1 MKKSAFVVSIATVL
15 ALAACGGE
23 SKEPEAP
30 KAGAAATTNEA
41 PKAADGQQQP
51 VDLDVTGA
59 GASFPQPVYVQWA
72 NAFQQ
77 ASGNRINYQS
87 IGSSGGVKQITA
99 KTVDFGASD
108 SPLDAEKLEQ
118 EGLVQFPT
126 VIGGVVPV
134 VNVEGVSA
142 GQLKLTGEVLAE
154 IYLGTITKWNDPK
167 IQELNADVK
176 LPDANITTVFRSDGS
191 GTSFIFTT
199 YLSQVS
205 SGWKDQ
211 VGAAN
216 TVKWP
221 TAASGVAGKGNEGVA
236 NYVSRVANSIGYVE
250 YAYAKQNNMSHIQ
263 LKNAAGNFVQPSQET
278 FAAASKVDWKSVKG
292 FSLVL
297 TNQPDAN
304 AWPLAAATFILMHK
318 INPDA
323 AKAKAALAF
332 FDWAYTSGDEAA
344 QKLDY
349 VPLPA
354 EVKDLVRQEWAN
366 IQDEN
371 GQAVFTK

>member
-1 MKKSAFVVSIATVL
+1 MMKKSVFAVSIATVL

-23 SKEPEAP
+23 SKAP
-30 KAGAAATTNEA
+30 QADKAASGNEA
-41 PKAADGQQQP
+41 SQAAPAQQP
-51 VDLDVTGA
+51 VGLDVTGA
-59 GASFPQPVYVQWA
+59 GASFPQPIYVQWA
-72 NAFQQ
+72 TAFQQ
-77 ASGNRINYQS
+77 DTGNRINYQS
-87 IGSSGGVKQITA
+87 IGSSGGVKQIIA

-108 SPLDAEKLEQ
+108 SPLDAEKLEK

-134 VNVEGVSA
+134 INISGVSA

-154 IYLGTITKWNDPK
+154 IYLGKITKWNDPK
-167 IQELNADVK
+167 IQELNTDVK

-205 SGWKDQ
+205 ADWKDQ

-221 TAASGVAGKGNEGVA
+221 TASSGVAGKGNEGVA

-250 YAYAKQNNMSHIQ
+250 YAYAKQNNMSFIQ

-304 AWPLAAATFILMHK
+304 AWPLASATFILMHK
-318 INPDA
+318 KNA
-323 AKAKAALAF
+323 NAEKAKAALQF
-332 FDWAYTSGDEAA
+332 FDWAYEKGDEAA
-344 QKLDY
+344 AKLDY
-349 VPLPA
+349 VPLPT
-354 EVKDLVRQEWAN
+354 ELKDLVRQEWAN